1 MSRFTNDSSSVGR
14 LFAASVIAALVFAL
28 PVSATLAAP
37 PAEALTLVVM
47 DPLAKPLSCPC
58 VQGYAQRDYEL
69 LAARLERD
77 LKRPITIVFNESL
90 QAALDGDAKGR
101 ADIVVGKHSVV
112 LYDAARA
119 KLALTPILAL
129 SNKGG
134 GTTMTGLVVV
144 PTADPAQSISEL
156 NGVRLVFGPAEC
168 DEKHTAALALFKQN
182 GVTPP
187 ATLETAVAC
196 DEGALKILD
205 DAKQGRRGAAV
216 ISSYAQ
222 PLLEGCGTVAK
233 GALRVVGET
242 TPVPFIEVYVRS
254 ELPQAER
261 DQIAAVLKK
270 STTDP
275 QLRIALETRD
285 GFVPIPADLK
295 KK

>member
-1 MSRFTNDSSSVGR
+1 MSRFTNDSSCVGR

-119 KLALTPILAL
+119 KLAR
-129 SNKGG
+129 SDYWRRRDK
-134 GTTMTGLVVV
+134 
-144 PTADPAQSISEL
+144 
-156 NGVRLVFGPAEC
+156 VFGFSA
-168 DEKHTAALALFKQN
+168 F
-182 GVTPP
+182 
-187 ATLETAVAC
+187 
-196 DEGALKILD
+196 LD
-205 DAKQGRRGAAV
+205 DARPEVDRRAEAILSKAA
-216 ISSYAQ
+216 
-222 PLLEGCGTVAK
+222 
-233 GALRVVGET
+233 
-242 TPVPFIEVYVRS
+242 
-254 ELPQAER
+254 
-261 DQIAAVLKK
+261 
-270 STTDP
+270 
-275 QLRIALETRD
+275 
-285 GFVPIPADLK
+285 
-295 KK
+295 